1 MVVAEQFTMADA
13 DAKAGEAAARWCV
26 LGMIALTL
34 AVNVPMFICNTVFG
48 DDWAWVWVHHWQ
60 GAGAIQHYLTMI
72 AHPGFGPLI
81 NLPFLI
87 GGDVPGR
94 AARTMAVIFHLANGW
109 MLWRIFREGRG
120 HAIFGA
126 SVAILYL
133 ASPFLNGNRATLS
146 HAEYDVFIFAYL
158 ASVRISGRRGVGAMI
173 AAILC
178 QAVALSIET
187 LAPLEIVRWWYLWQR
202 GEQPKAI
209 AWRGAPYVSIVLA
222 LLIARLTVFV
232 PGGYA
237 IGHNAVEPLAIG
249 TVLHGIVTHL
259 HYYLLA
265 MEPLKFVPK
274 LFGHENAAIIVVLF
288 LASAGVG
295 FVAYRIPPAALPPRR
310 RLALFVVGGVVLF
323 AGMAPYVAAGRPPTW
338 TGFYARLAVMSQ
350 FGVFILGA
358 AVLAVLPG
366 RAARG
371 VAIALL
377 VFLFSAMELQF
388 GKWMLYDE
396 LVVGDFQSQLADE
409 FAHHDPELLFVHFQ
423 PRSDKILFVGRCL
436 ANYDINVALNITG
449 RDRGSF
455 AYDADCQAAEYTAD
469 GKCGATAFAQT
480 PCPPKWDADF
490 RLRPGMQPFTRF
502 RIADLARHVIDG
514 APLDAGDLIVDRSSG
529 SVRVGKNP

>member
-1 MVVAEQFTMADA
+1 MVATEQVTAAGPDA
-13 DAKAGEAAARWCV
+13 SAGKNMARWCV

-60 GAGAIQHYLTMI
+60 GADAIQRYMTMV

-81 NLPFLI
+81 NLPFWI
-87 GGDVPGR
+87 GGDAPGR

-109 MLWRIFREGRG
+109 MLWWVLREGKG
-120 HAIFGA
+120 HAIFGS

-133 ASPFLNGNRATLS
+133 VSPFLNGNRATLS
-146 HAEYDVFIFAYL
+146 HAEYDVFIFFYL
-158 ASVRISGRRGVGAMI
+158 ASIRISGARGIGATI
-173 AAILC
+173 AAIPC
-178 QAVALSIET
+178 QVIGLSIET
-187 LAPLEIVRWWYLWQR
+187 LAPLEIVRWWFLWQR

-209 AWRGAPYVSIVLA
+209 AWRGAPYVGIILV
-222 LLIARLTVFV
+222 LLIARLTFFV
-232 PGGYA
+232 PRGYA
-237 IGHNAVEPLAIG
+237 TGHNAVAPLAIG
-249 TVLHGIVTHL
+249 ILLHGIVTHL
-259 HYYLLA
+259 HYYVLA

-274 LFGHENAAIIVVLF
+274 LFGHENVAIVALLA

-295 FVAYRIPPAALPPRR
+295 FAAYRIPAAALPPRR
-310 RLALFVVGGVVLF
+310 LLALFVLGGGVLF
-323 AGMAPYVAAGRPPTW
+323 AGMAPYVAAGRPPVW

-358 AVLAVLPG
+358 AVLTALPG

-371 VAIALL
+371 VAIALA

-396 LVVGDFQSQLADE
+396 LVVENLQTNLASE
-409 FAHHDPELLFVHFQ
+409 FAHHDPELLFIHFK

-436 ANYDINVALNITG
+436 ANYDVNVALNITG
-449 RDRGSF
+449 RDHGSF
-455 AYDADCQAAEYTAD
+455 AYDADCQAAEYTAE
-469 GKCGATAFAQT
+469 GRCGATGFTQT

-502 RIADLARHVIDG
+502 RIADLARRVIDG
-514 APLDAGDLIVDRSSG
+514 TPLDAGDLAVDRSSG
-529 SVRVGKNP
+529 PVRVGKNP

>member
-1 MVVAEQFTMADA
+1 MVTGQAAGTGESA
-13 DAKAGEAAARWCV
+13 AKWCV
-26 LGMIALTL
+26 LAMIGLTL
-34 AVNVPMFICNTVFG
+34 AVNIPMFICNTVFG
-48 DDWAWVWVHHWQ
+48 DDWAWVWVYHWQ
-60 GAGAIQHYLTMI
+60 GMDAIQHYMSMI

-87 GGDVPGR
+87 GGDAPGR

-109 MLWRIFREGRG
+109 MLWRIFREGKG
-120 HAIFGA
+120 LAIFGA

-133 ASPFLNGNRATLS
+133 ASPFLGGNRATLS
-146 HAEYDVFIFAYL
+146 HAEYDVFIFFYL
-158 ASVRISGRRGVGAMI
+158 ASVRISDRPGIGATI

-178 QAVALSIET
+178 QVIGLSIET

-202 GEQPKAI
+202 GERPKAI
-209 AWRGAPYVSIVLA
+209 AWRSAPYAGIILA
-222 LLIARLTVFV
+222 LLIARLTFFV
-232 PGGYA
+232 PRGYA
-237 IGHNAVEPLAIG
+237 TGHNAVEPLAIG
-249 TVLHGIVTHL
+249 TVLHGFLTHL
-259 HYYLLA
+259 HYYVLA

-274 LFGHENAAIIVVLF
+274 LFGHENAAIVAALV
-288 LASAGVG
+288 LASMAVG
-295 FVAYRIPPAALPPRR
+295 FAAYRAPATTVPPRR
-310 RLALFVVGGVVLF
+310 LLWLFVLGGAVLF
-323 AGMAPYVAAGRPPTW
+323 AGMAPYVAAGRPPMW

-358 AVLAVLPG
+358 AVLTALPG

-371 VAIALL
+371 VAIALV

-396 LVVGDFQSQLADE
+396 LVIDDLQANLTGE

-423 PRSDKILFVGRCL
+423 PRSDDILFVGRCL
-436 ANYDINVALNITG
+436 ANYDINVALNISG
-449 RDRGSF
+449 RDHGSF
-455 AYDADCQAAEYTAD
+455 AYDADCGAAEYTAD

-502 RIADLARHVIDG
+502 RIANLARDVIDG
-514 APLDAGDLIVDRSSG
+514 TPLDAGDLIVDRSAG
-529 SVRVGKNP
+529 PVRVGKHP